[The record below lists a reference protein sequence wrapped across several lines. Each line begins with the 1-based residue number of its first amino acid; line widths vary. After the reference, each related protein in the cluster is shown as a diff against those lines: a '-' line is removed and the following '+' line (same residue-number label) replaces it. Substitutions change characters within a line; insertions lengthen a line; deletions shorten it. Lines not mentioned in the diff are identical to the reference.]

1 MLKGKMEFRLGTEQ
15 RVCGPGDVMVN
26 PGGSKEHEAWFHKDT
41 EVIDGAIVK
50 RSYLRFEHSSLAI
63 AVFFFIDCFDRIVSQ
78 FVQLRQEY
86 TSPAF
91 DSLSCLVKNLVRAGG
106 MAATSDAAI

>member
-1 MLKGKMEFRLGTEQ
+1 LQFL
-15 RVCGPGDVMVN
+15 
-26 PGGSKEHEAWFHKDT
+26 
-41 EVIDGAIVK
+41 
-50 RSYLRFEHSSLAI
+50 
-63 AVFFFIDCFDRIVSQ
+63 FFIDCFDRIVSQ

-106 MAATSDAAI
+106 MAATSDAAISASAKRGNLPVGRGPTSA